1 MTQIMT
7 TTTGYILFSSTGSYE
22 EWKSIPIA
30 YSNCKSDLEEMISNL
45 KQNQEI
51 INRYID
57 LFNSSLTSFNQKWI
71 TPYLEKEL
79 EEILF
84 DESSKKEYVRIKDFN
99 YRTRIR
105 NLDFKKKETVSFLV
119 EWTKLYP
126 LEDPLKD
133 FVSFEDGKI
142 TSKIK
147 WNEYFICE
155 MNNVVSP

>member
-1 MTQIMT
+1 MNQI

-22 EWKSIPIA
+22 ERQFISIA
-30 YSNCKSDLEEMISNL
+30 HSDSKLQLEEVIRGFKRS
-45 KQNQEI
+45 QEI
-51 INRYID
+51 INQYID
-57 LFNSSLTSFNQKWI
+57 LFNNSLASFNQKWI
-71 TPYLEKEL
+71 APYLEKEL
-79 EEILF
+79 KEIPF
-84 DESSKKEYVRIKDFN
+84 NENSKKEYVRIKDVN

-126 LEDPLKD
+126 LEESLKD

-147 WNEYFICE
+147 WNVYFICE
-155 MNNVVSP
+155 MNNVVKP

>member
-1 MTQIMT
+1 MNQI

-22 EWKSIPIA
+22 ERQFISIA
-30 YSNCKSDLEEMISNL
+30 HSDSKLQLEEVIRGFKRS
-45 KQNQEI
+45 QEI

-57 LFNSSLTSFNQKWI
+57 LFNSSLGSFNQKWI

-84 DESSKKEYVRIKDFN
+84 DENSKKEYVRIKDVN
-99 YRTRIR
+99 HRTRIR
-105 NLDFKKKETVSFLV
+105 NLTFKKEETASFLAN
-119 EWTKLYP
+119 WIKMYP
-126 LEDPLKD
+126 LEESLKD
-133 FVSFEDGKI
+133 FVSFEDGTI

-155 MNNVVSP
+155 MNNVVKP